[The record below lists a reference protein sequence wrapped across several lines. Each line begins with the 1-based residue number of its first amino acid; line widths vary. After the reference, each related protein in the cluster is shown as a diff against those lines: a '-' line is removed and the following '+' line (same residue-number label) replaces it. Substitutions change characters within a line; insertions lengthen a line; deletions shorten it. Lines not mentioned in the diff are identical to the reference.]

1 MPAPDTTVTL
11 LLPAAAR
18 LGRQRLSAAVAAR
31 LGRGRSIA
39 HGEPGRRAQLLR
51 HFPLAGEGW
60 PIAALS
66 RQADVGDAADA
77 AWLRADPVWLRPD
90 INGVRLMA
98 HGEALALARED
109 ADALLAALCP
119 LFEEA
124 GFALDAPHPAR
135 WYLRLP
141 ADERLP
147 VFSDPGDALGED
159 VFEHLDISP
168 EARRWRTFASEA
180 QVTLHHHPLNAR
192 RAARGQSPVNALWFW
207 GGGRLPVDRARHG
220 RAGYSGDDTARALA
234 AAGGQGAVLPERF
247 EGRPGVYDLEG
258 TRDLQWIER
267 EWLVPALE
275 ALAAGRIDGL
285 RLDDGDGW
293 RLETRRA
300 DALRF
305 WRGPLAWPAP

>member
-31 LGRGRSIA
+31 LGRGRSMA
-39 HGEPGRRAQLLR
+39 DGAPGRRAQLLR

-66 RQADVGDAADA
+66 RQADVGDAAGA

-90 INGVRLMA
+90 VNGVRLMA

-119 LFEEA
+119 LFEEV
-124 GFALDAPHPAR
+124 GFVLDAPHPAR

-141 ADERLP
+141 TSEQLP
-147 VFSDPGDALGED
+147 LFSDPGDALGED
-159 VFEHLDISP
+159 IFEHLDIRR

-180 QVTLHHHPLNAR
+180 QVTLHNHPLNAR
-192 RAARGQSPVNALWFW
+192 RASHGQSPVNGLWFW
-207 GGGRLPVDRARHG
+207 GGGELPALAARHG
-220 RAGYSGDDTARALA
+220 LAGYSGDDTARALA
-234 AAGGQGAVLPERF
+234 ASGGQGAALPERF
-247 EGRPGVYDLEG
+247 EGGPGVYDLEG
-258 TRDLQWIER
+258 TRDLQWIEE

-275 ALAAGRIDGL
+275 ALAAGHIGAL
-285 RLDDGDGW
+285 QLDDGDGW
-293 RLETRRA
+293 RLGTRRA

-305 WRGPLAWPAP
+305 WRRPLTWPAP